1 MALSINDTRYFA
13 VSVALAE
20 DIANGGTLVLDYPSG
35 VTQDEC
41 LPDGTHYA
49 ETTLFYRL
57 NATDDFTVSFGA
69 SNITVTNA
77 FGKTWPAGMKM
88 DFGFDLRG
96 FNQDILGVGDGGTG
110 SRTAA
115 GAAAALRFDL
125 RFDTRAAAEAGTT
138 GAAQYIKVGPYL
150 YIYSATGTA
159 LTTGDGRTW
168 SPVAE
173 GNTISVLHW
182 AENTAPGT
190 TDLTAAAQSAIQFAN
205 EHGVK
210 VVGGGVGT
218 PIAISDTLVLGSSSH
233 WLIFDDL
240 HLLAIGGVWPD
251 DSDGYSKP
259 MINADGTDWVGF
271 ENVLIDCGFV
281 ASGVFVANQEAS
293 YFGPS
298 FLVQRWRA
306 RADDMSYGVRTKT
319 KAGQLRGLPGATA
332 RQYKWG
338 DAGFDFQG
346 NRTGYGWK
354 METGDFSLTGCYG
367 YYTKYPFHKSGF
379 GSWALTDWH
388 GFNGALNT
396 VTDASKL
403 YTTYIED
410 PSNGQITGIYSDNG
424 TLFVNGDDLHVGNA
438 TLTINGGV
446 NHENSSGSNDVG
458 LRISTSIADNNLA
471 GLTIADFIGRD
482 GGAFAF
488 ETTGAGSFADPLK
501 ASINNVAT
509 KNGNLLT
516 SLGYY
521 LSWRGLVRL
530 LTDKLEFFSS
540 GLQFQFD
547 FNKGLAINLDAD
559 NNTGSGAGNDLTVTV
574 NGTTTT
580 FVLRENEFELN
591 NPVKINDDLIVDTD
605 ALFVDAAN
613 NRVGVNTASP
623 VDSFHVSGSSRV
635 TGVTYAESTIVNDG
649 TFFSDSTND
658 ATKEIIRVRDSA
670 ANNVGQLI
678 ASGFDGAG
686 AKTTWTF
693 QNTIEDVV
701 FDVNGGLGIGET
713 SPTAKLD
720 VSEAAASKP
729 PIKARATSASFV
741 NSVLATSCGTL
752 ASSSYFFMTSY
763 SSGGDLEFRI
773 RGDGEVTADGSFTG
787 GGADYAEYFEWA
799 DGNPSAED
807 RCGLSVVLDGD
818 KIRPAKSGETPIGVI
833 SANPSV
839 IGDGDIDRWKG
850 KFLRD
855 DYGKHILEDYDVL
868 EWVEVVTE
876 EVDGEKTSRDLPH
889 SYPED
894 EIPEGLT
901 PPKDATR
908 KTLQRRMID
917 PAYDPAMPYIPRA
930 ERPEWSTVGLM
941 GKLRLRK
948 GQPVDP
954 RWIKMRDVRADVEE
968 WLVR

>member
-13 VSVALAE
+13 VSVFLAE

-190 TDLTAAAQSAIQFAN
+190 TDLTAAAQSAIEFAN
-205 EHGVK
+205 EHGLK
-210 VVGGGVGT
+210 VVGDGVGT

-259 MINADGTDWVGF
+259 MINADGTDGVGF

-281 ASGVFVANQEAS
+281 ASGVFVANQEGS

-338 DAGFDFQG
+338 DAGFDLQG

-354 METGDFSLTGCYG
+354 METADFTLTDVYG
-367 YYTKYPFHKSGF
+367 YYTKYPVHKSGF
-379 GSWALTDWH
+379 GSWSITNLHA
-388 GFNGALNT
+388 FNGALNT
-396 VTDASKL
+396 VTDTSQIYAL
-403 YTTYIED
+403 YIEH
-410 PSNGQITGIYSDNG
+410 PSNGQVNGIYADNG
-424 TLFVNGDDLHVGNA
+424 TIFVNADDLHNGGA

-446 NHENSSGSNDVG
+446 NHENVNGDNDVG
-458 LRISTSIADNNLA
+458 LRFSTSVQNNNMA
-471 GLTIADFIGRD
+471 GLVLTDFIGTD
-482 GGAFAF
+482 ASAIALD
-488 ETTGAGSFADPLK
+488 TTGIGSYTDPLK
-501 ASINNVAT
+501 ASIDNVAT
-509 KNGNLLT
+509 KNGSILT
-516 SLGYY
+516 ALGAY
-521 LSWRGLVRL
+521 LSKRGIF
-530 LTDKLEFFSS
+530 KLINDGMQFYSS
-540 GLQFQFD
+540 GLQFIFN
-547 FNKGLAINLDAD
+547 FNKGLKINLDYD
-559 NNTGSGAGNDLTVTV
+559 GNTGSGAGNDLTVTV

-580 FVLRENEFELN
+580 FVLRENELQLN
-591 NPVKINDDLIVDTD
+591 IPVKINNDLIVDTD
-605 ALFVDAAN
+605 ALFVDAVN

-623 VDSFHVSGSSRV
+623 VNSFHVSGSSRV

-658 ATKEIIRVRDSA
+658 ATKGIIRVRDSA
-670 ANNVGQLI
+670 ANNAGQLV

-693 QNTIEDVV
+693 ENTIEDVV
-701 FDVNGGLGIGET
+701 FDVNGVGIGQT

-720 VSEAAASKP
+720 VSEAATSRP
-729 PIKARATSASFV
+729 PIRGRASSASFV

-763 SSGGDLEFRI
+763 SSGGDLEFRV
-773 RGDGEVTADGSFTG
+773 RGDGDVAADGSFTG

-799 DGNPSAED
+799 DGNPGAED
-807 RCGLSVVLDGD
+807 RRGLSVVLDGD

-850 KFLRD
+850 KYQRD
-855 DYGKHILEDYDVL
+855 DFCQHILEDYDVL

-908 KTLQRRMID
+908 KTLQRRKLD

-948 GQPVDP
+948 GQPVDS
-954 RWIKMRDVRADVEE
+954 RWIKMRDVSAGVEE